1 MRYNEGIGLYLTTN
15 DKSMRIFE
23 HIKCSSSGKRMRVR
37 EMEKRGQDMGGGGG
51 EEGEDEGGNKQGN
64 NQGVTM
70 MRGRE
75 RG

>member
-37 EMEKRGQDMGGGGG
+37 EMERRDQDWKEEKGKLG
-51 EEGEDEGGNKQGN
+51 EVRQGTNKGIIK
-64 NQGVTM
+64 
-70 MRGRE
+70 E
-75 RG
+75 